1 LEKRRRRRK
10 VVLLRKRLGLSE
22 HSFWN
27 KVSMCCRRDRQQYD
41 GSATRKNAKRE
52 RKIEPRQCAG
62 PLDLQNK
69 IRDSYATSRCRCPS
83 PGPFLPELDRRRKP
97 RGPFSWK
104 TDCQKKSESRFRR
117 LSNIEQRADSRNGI
131 LSRYRSALRTC
142 AVIES
147 VALTPVRRK
156 HDAPTS
162 TAVVHRSARG
172 DRTSCL
178 SEVPGS
184 DDARP
189 HRAGIFGHRP
199 AYL

>member
-1 LEKRRRRRK
+1 MEKRRRKRE

-27 KVSMCCRRDRQQYD
+27 KASVSRRPDRQHYER
-41 GSATRKNAKRE
+41 SHAKRE
-52 RKIEPRQCAG
+52 QKIEPRQCTG
-62 PLDLQNK
+62 PLDLQNE
-69 IRDSYATSRCRCPS
+69 IRDSYLISRCRCPS
-83 PGPFLPELDRRRKP
+83 PGRFLPDLDRPAKAARSFFLENRLLE
-97 RGPFSWK
+97 
-104 TDCQKKSESRFRR
+104 KSESRFRR
-117 LSNIEQRADSRNGI
+117 LSNFEQRADSRNGI
-131 LSRYRSALRTC
+131 LSRHRSALRAC
-142 AVIES
+142 AVIKS

-172 DRTSCL
+172 DRTSSL